1 MVIGYFH
8 FLVEQLILLL
18 FFVLFYGV
26 LLYHIVL
33 IFFQH
38 IWMLCS
44 VFFLLF
50 DLDILLWFVYFLLL
64 WLFLLHHFLCLL
76 AFLVR
81 FRLLIHQLFGYL
93 LPNLLLW
100 FLQNSILFLEYLVI
114 FGFHLHICRLLYCK
128 RSLRSMDL
136 SFLLCIQMLLD
147 RFLVMFVRLL
157 VHQLFFY
164 GFLDCLLQNVLDLL
178 RHYFLVVLLHIDLP
192 LLRLD
197 MDLLKN
203 IQSFGHIVDFF
214 WYSLLDPV
222 LYLYFHILLLL
233 QVFFHI
239 DMLGL
244 CPSCLLMLSLMENIL
259 ILRFHLLLNYRLF
272 LFEFLVHLVHPT
284 LLLMGCLV
292 HLYLNYASSLFLHI
306 VWLCLLRSFSL

>member
-1 MVIGYFH
+1 MLC
-8 FLVEQLILLL
+8 LVFYLL
-18 FFVLFYGV
+18 F
-26 LLYHIVL
+26 HPN
-33 IFFQH
+33 
-38 IWMLCS
+38 
-44 VFFLLF
+44 
-50 DLDILLWFVYFLLL
+50 ILLWLVCFLPLL
-64 WLFLLHHFLCLL
+64 LFLLHHFLCHP
-76 AFLVR
+76 AFLAR

-93 LPNLLLW
+93 LPSLLLW

-114 FGFHLHICRLLYCK
+114 FCFHLHICRLLYCK

-157 VHQLFFY
+157 VHQLFFF

-178 RHYFLVVLLHIDLP
+178 PHYFLVILLHIDLP

-203 IQSFGHIVDFF
+203 IQSFGHIVGFF

-222 LYLYFHILLLL
+222 LYLYFRIWPLLL
-233 QVFFHI
+233 VFFRI
-239 DMLGL
+239 NMLSP
-244 CPSCLLMLSLMENIL
+244 CPNCLLMLSLMENIL

-284 LLLMGCLV
+284 LLLMEFLI
-292 HLYLNYASSLFLHI
+292 HLYLNYANSLFLHI
-306 VWLCLLRSFSL
+306 VLLYLLMSFYW